1 MEMSKHP
8 NSSVQTSGWTG
19 WRNRLLSSA
28 RFQRWA
34 AAFPLTR
41 PVARHHARDLFDLT
55 AGFVYTQIAFALVE
69 SGLLESL
76 RRQSLSLT
84 EASRRASLPR
94 DGALRLLRA
103 AESLRLTEELP
114 GGGWTL
120 GARGAALAGSPGVAE
135 MIAHHRLLYED
146 LADPLA
152 LLRGERRG
160 RLASLW
166 VYGADGPSEAAA
178 TYSKLMAVSQPMVAA
193 QALAAFR
200 FSRHRSLLDVGGG
213 EGAFLAAVTPAA
225 PRLRLG
231 LFDLPLVVGRAEA
244 RLRSHKQPVNFHAG
258 DFRSD
263 PLPRGYDLISLV
275 RVLHDHD
282 DGVAASLL
290 ARIRE
295 ALPARGR
302 LIVVEPMAG
311 TRGAE
316 PVGHA
321 YFGMYLLAMGSG
333 RPRTASEIGEMTL
346 NAGFKSW
353 KVLRTPLPLAA
364 RVLVARS

>member
-1 MEMSKHP
+1 MP
-8 NSSVQTSGWTG
+8 TSGWRG

-34 AAFPLTR
+34 TAFPLTR

-69 SGLLESL
+69 SGLLQALRYHSL
-76 RRQSLSLT
+76 LLP

-94 DGALRLLRA
+94 DGTLRLLRA

-114 GGGWTL
+114 GGVWTL
-120 GARGAALAGSPGVAE
+120 GPRGAALAGSPGVTE

-160 RLASLW
+160 QLASLW
-166 VYGADGPSEAAA
+166 DYGADRPSKAAA
-178 TYSKLMAVSQPMVAA
+178 TYSKLMAASQPMVAA
-193 QALAAFR
+193 QALAAFQ
-200 FSRHRSLLDVGGG
+200 FARHRSLLDVGGG
-213 EGAFLAAVTPAA
+213 EGAFLAAVAPIA

-231 LFDLPLVVGRAEA
+231 LFDLPAVVARAEE
-244 RLRSHKQPVNFHAG
+244 RLESYRERVGLHAG

-282 DGVAASLL
+282 DAVAASLL
-290 ARIRE
+290 SRINE
-295 ALPARGR
+295 ALLPGGR
-302 LIVVEPMAG
+302 LLVVEPMAG

-333 RPRTASEIGEMTL
+333 RPRTPAEIGAMTL
-346 NAGFKSW
+346 RAGFKSW
-353 KVLRTPLPLAA
+353 KLLRTPLPLAA
-364 RVLVARS
+364 RVLVAQH